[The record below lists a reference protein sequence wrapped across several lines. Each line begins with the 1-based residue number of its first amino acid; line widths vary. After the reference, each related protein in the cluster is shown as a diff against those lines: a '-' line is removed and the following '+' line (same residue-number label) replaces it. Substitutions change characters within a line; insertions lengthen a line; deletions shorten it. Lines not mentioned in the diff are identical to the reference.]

1 VEPAVVIVLLAAGM
15 ARRMGSSRNHKLLA
29 QFDGVPMV
37 RRSAQRAVES
47 DAVSV
52 VVVVGHRQADIR
64 AALTNLPVTI
74 VENPHYASGMASS
87 LATGIAAAG
96 GAGVLV
102 MLSDMPEITTDHLN
116 SLIVAFCR
124 ADGRSIVRAISHGKP
139 GNPVILPQSLHKDIG
154 QLKGDVGARDLIL
167 SSGLQVIDVEIGMA
181 AELDVDTPEAI
192 KAAGGYPETD

>member
-1 VEPAVVIVLLAAGM
+1 MEPAVVIVLLAAGM